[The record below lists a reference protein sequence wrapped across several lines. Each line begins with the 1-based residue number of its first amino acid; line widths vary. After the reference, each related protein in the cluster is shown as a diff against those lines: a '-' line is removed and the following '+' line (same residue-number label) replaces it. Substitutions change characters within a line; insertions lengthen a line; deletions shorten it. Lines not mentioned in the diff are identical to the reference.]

1 MKNHINLRLDID
13 EANSLVGS
21 LTDTIASITTC
32 LKKEY
37 KKPAPN
43 TQLTL
48 DLHRKIVL
56 LEIVCSRL
64 QNKLTK

>member
-1 MKNHINLRLDID
+1 MKNYINLRLDID
-13 EANSLVGS
+13 EANSLTDS
-21 LTDTIASITTC
+21 LIETINSTKISV
-32 LKKEY
+32 KKEE

-64 QNKLTK
+64 KNKLVK

>member
-13 EANSLVGS
+13 EANSLIDS
-21 LTDTIASITTC
+21 LTETIASTTTS

-37 KKPAPN
+37 KKTAPN

-64 QNKLTK
+64 KNKLIK